1 MSQTQRGLCLSR
13 YSFHRTDLPCID
25 DAASRYRR
33 YRTSSV
39 SFWNKRAVLRNIKLA
54 GMTSTRLVE
63 IWNKGVLQTALD
75 VTDYH
80 GDFMQ
85 MNSLHR
91 FPLRRPKWHSC
102 TLRKAMHLRARILPK
117 ISIQPRLWRRSCR
130 KEKTNHIH
138 TALGRFSGN
147 DSQNNIHLVQLKTL
161 EDVRF
166 GQAVF
171 SPNSDQVIYATG
183 YEFTADGRILGIK
196 GCFNRPSGI
205 WKLRISTPI
214 AASGKIAKPPAGID
228 VEFQKLTPPHL
239 SCRSPRPLVDQ
250 GRSILV
256 WLSCRTGGAHLASST
271 LHMLDISSDP
281 SSARLDISSASVPA
295 VSYVE
300 TPSNPNE
307 FPGLY
312 PAYNLPSL
320 PSATAPSVISS
331 ALGVL
336 LHSQWGS
343 RTTVLQIC
351 IDNGSWDVNHLT
363 PIVDDHG
370 NLYSWSVLATDGH
383 ARVICSRSSPS
394 VPYEIMLGEFSATGS
409 FSWRS
414 LDNPALSESVA
425 AALSS
430 IKTSIVPIP
439 GRPLVETILIQ
450 GPNKESEGA
459 KAPCITSPHGGPHG
473 ATSTAFS
480 ATTTALVLEGYTLSL
495 PNYTGSP
502 GYGEKFLQDL
512 IGRCGELDVEDC
524 IASARRLIELGISE
538 EGPGKQFITG
548 GSHGGFLTAHLIGQ
562 YPDFFSAAILR
573 NPVISVGE
581 ISLTDIPDW
590 YFSEFGLPYPL
601 SSSSPSGSSSD
612 GANEALPPFVTVDTF
627 AKLQAASPVAY
638 IDSIKVPVLLLVGAA
653 DRRVAPSHGIEFYHA
668 LKARYSKP
676 QKKEK
681 GCKVD
686 MLVFEGE
693 SHPLDGVEACRASF
707 EATRDWFA
715 EARGILASHA

>member
-1 MSQTQRGLCLSR
+1 
-13 YSFHRTDLPCID
+13 
-25 DAASRYRR
+25 
-33 YRTSSV
+33 
-39 SFWNKRAVLRNIKLA
+39 
-54 GMTSTRLVE
+54 RLVE
-63 IWNKGVLQTALD
+63 IWNKGMLQTALD

-80 GDFMQ
+80 GDFYADEFLASFSFAPSETAFMYTAEGNAPESKDPFQ
-85 MNSLHR
+85 KFR
-91 FPLRRPKWHSC
+91 FNPDFGEGLVGKKRPTTFILRWGDS
-102 TLRKAMHLRARILPK
+102 AA
-117 ISIQPRLWRRSCR
+117 
-130 KEKTNHIH
+130 
-138 TALGRFSGN
+138 N
-147 DSQNNIHLVQLKTL
+147 DSQNKINLVQLKTL

-205 WKLRISTPI
+205 WKLRIPTPI
-214 AASGKIAKPPAGID
+214 AASGEISKPPAGFD

-256 WLSCRTGGAHLASST
+256 WLSSRTGGAHLASST
-271 LHMLDISSDP
+271 LHALDISSDS
-281 SSARLDISSASVPA
+281 SSARLDISSASVPT
-295 VSYVE
+295 VGYVE
-300 TPSNPNE
+300 TPSNPND

-320 PSATAPSVISS
+320 PSATAPSEISS

-351 IDNGSWDVNHLT
+351 MYNGSWVVNHLT
-363 PIVDDHG
+363 PTVDDHD

-394 VPYEIMLGEFSATGS
+394 VPYEIMLGEFSTTGS

-439 GRPLVETILIQ
+439 DRPLVETILIR

-502 GYGEKFLQDL
+502 GYGQKFLQDL

-524 IASARRLIELGISE
+524 IASARRLVELGVSE

-548 GSHGGFLTAHLIGQ
+548 GSHGGFLTAHCTSLFDDYSFSDEPSRVPFNFNLKVIGQ
-562 YPDFFSAAILR
+562 YPDFYSAAILR

-601 SSSSPSGSSSD
+601 SSSSPSDSISS
-612 GANEALPPFVTVDTF
+612 GTNEALPPLVTVDTF

-638 IDSIKVPVLLLVGAA
+638 IDFVKVPVLLLIGAA

-676 QKKEK
+676 ERKEK

-693 SHPLDGVEACRASF
+693 SHPLDGVEASKASF

-715 EARGILASHA
+715 EARGILVSHA